1 MKKSF
6 DILFALSFLSF
17 LMTAAMVSVLPLWIP
32 LLSVCALGVMCYTSG
47 KLSEERRRRRARR
60 RI

>member
-6 DILFALSFLSF
+6 DILFALSFFFF
-17 LMTAAMVSVLPLWIP
+17 LITVGMLEVLPLWIP

-47 KLSEERRRRRARR
+47 KLAEERRRRRARR

>member
-6 DILFALSFLSF
+6 DILFALSFFFF

-47 KLSEERRRRRARR
+47 KLAEERRRRRARR